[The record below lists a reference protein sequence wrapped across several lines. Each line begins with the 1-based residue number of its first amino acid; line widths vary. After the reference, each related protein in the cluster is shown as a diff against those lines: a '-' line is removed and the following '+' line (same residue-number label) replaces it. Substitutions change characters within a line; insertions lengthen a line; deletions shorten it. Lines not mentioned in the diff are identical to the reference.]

1 MEGSENMLNEIDA
14 YGILKNSI
22 DNKLDG
28 KSSKTILITSA
39 ESNEGKTTVATK
51 LAKNIAMSEKTVVLV
66 DANLRNPSVNI
77 LMNIENGEGLIDVI
91 DKNSNIDD
99 VIKIKDNCSIVT
111 SGSKVENF
119 SAKLEQNEMKELI
132 NNLRSK
138 FDYVI
143 IDAPSALSNADAKI
157 LSAYVDGVLLVVRT
171 GFSKIADIKMVKK
184 EFEINKINLL
194 GTVLNDYKGI

>member
-91 DKNSNIDD
+91 DKNFNIDD
-99 VIKIKDNCSIVT
+99 VIKIKDNCSILT

>member
-22 DNKLDG
+22 DNKLDE

-39 ESNEGKTTVATK
+39 KSNEGKTTVATK

-99 VIKIKDNCSIVT
+99 VIKIKDNCSILT

-157 LSAYVDGVLLVVRT
+157 LSAYADGVLLVVRT